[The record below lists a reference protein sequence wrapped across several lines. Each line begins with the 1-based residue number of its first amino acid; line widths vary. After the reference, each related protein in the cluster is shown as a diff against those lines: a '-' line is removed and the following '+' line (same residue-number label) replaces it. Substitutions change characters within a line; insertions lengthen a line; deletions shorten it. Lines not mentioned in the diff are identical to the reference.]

1 MLSES
6 IFCLSKVNAEYQG
19 HFMATDVM
27 ERLRLKY
34 TAPLDRY
41 HIADEGAES
50 YSREGGGVFVLLR
63 FLDRHLNPFLA
74 RACSLQVCLYRLP
87 VVPVNQPRSVEVL
100 KLLSMRWVGSV
111 PSFVCQGH
119 LI

>member
-6 IFCLSKVNAEYQG
+6 NFCLSKVNAGYQG
-19 HFMATDVM
+19 HVMATDVL

-74 RACSLQVCLYRLP
+74 RASSLRVCLNRLP
-87 VVPVNQPRSVEVL
+87 VVPVN
-100 KLLSMRWVGSV
+100 
-111 PSFVCQGH
+111 
-119 LI
+119 